1 MKKRIASLLAFA
13 CLITALAFI
22 PVGAGPRPIE
32 QTESPAVQS
41 AAAHETIYS
50 YIPLAAI
57 AVYMGGTLLF
67 VELAMR
73 KGRKAEK

>member
-1 MKKRIASLLAFA
+1 MKKRLASLLAFA
-13 CLITALAFI
+13 CLVIALLAV
-22 PVGAGPRPIE
+22 PLGAGPHPPE
-32 QTESPAVQS
+32 QAESPAVQS
-41 AAAHETIYS
+41 AAPHETLYS